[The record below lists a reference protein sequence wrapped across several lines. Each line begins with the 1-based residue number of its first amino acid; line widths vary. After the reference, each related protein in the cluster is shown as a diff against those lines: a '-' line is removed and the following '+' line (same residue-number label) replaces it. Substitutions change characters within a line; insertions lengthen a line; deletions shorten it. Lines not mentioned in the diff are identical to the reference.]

1 MNNMIIEV
9 GTILISLIG
18 VLVTYLLIP
27 YIKSKTTEKQ
37 REDIMFWVKVA
48 VNAAEQI
55 YKEKGNG
62 KLKKEYVVKFLNDIG
77 IKISEFELDVL
88 IESAVLELDKIKEGN
103 K

>member
-1 MNNMIIEV
+1 MESLTFQIAS
-9 GTILISLIG
+9 ILISLIG

>member
-1 MNNMIIEV
+1 MNNMIVEI
-9 GTILISLIG
+9 GTILISLTG

>member
-1 MNNMIIEV
+1 MESLTFQIAS
-9 GTILISLIG
+9 ILISLIG
-18 VLVTYLLIP
+18 VLVSYLLIP

>member
-1 MNNMIIEV
+1 MNNMIVEV